1 MKVSI
6 DSFNSEFFSSRNEA
20 FTNPGLSQANGDK
33 VRKLMREVLPELNK
47 TQERL
52 DRIAQKMV
60 DNIYSKTN
68 ADGCLLGKF
77 DDYNECVQ
85 LRIKKLRV

>member
-1 MKVSI
+1 M
-6 DSFNSEFFSSRNEA
+6 
-20 FTNPGLSQANGDK
+20 Q
-33 VRKLMREVLPELNK
+33 EVLPELHK
-47 TQERL
+47 IQERL

-60 DNIYSKTN
+60 DSVYSKTN
-68 ADGCLLGKF
+68 TDGCLLGKY